1 MDNSNV
7 SSGGDFGDL
16 NANKVAKKK
25 RKGVLFYIK
34 KDFFLYLLLLVP
46 IVYFIIFKYVPMY
59 QIIVAFK
66 DYDVINGI
74 NGSKWI
80 GLDAFKEVFK
90 MPDFY
95 KVLRNTLSLNFLDL
109 VLGFPAPILLAI
121 LLNEIR
127 IKWFKKVSQTI
138 LYLPHFLSWVIIGGM
153 AYQLLSPQTGMLNI
167 LIKSFG
173 GPAVPFLTEKWHWL
187 FTYSVIGV
195 WQGVGW
201 GTIIYLAS
209 ITGISPEL
217 YEAAVVDGAGRLK
230 KIWHITLP
238 GIKPTIIMML
248 ILGVGNVM
256 KIGFD
261 RPFVLGNP
269 LVMDFSD
276 VISTFVYRVGLQ
288 SVRYNI
294 AAAVGLFQSVIGLVL
309 ILCVDKV
316 AKKFGEQGIM

>member
-1 MDNSNV
+1 MGNSNV
-7 SSGGDFGDL
+7 PSGSNIGSL
-16 NANKVAKKK
+16 NVVKVTKKK
-25 RKGVLFYIK
+25 KKGVLYYIK

-46 IVYFIIFKYVPMY
+46 LAYFIVFKYVPMY

-90 MPDFY
+90 MADFY
-95 KVLRNTLSLNFLDL
+95 KVLRNTLSLNILDL
-109 VLGFPAPILLAI
+109 ILGFPAPIILAI

-153 AYQLLSPQTGMLNI
+153 AYQLLSPQTGMVNI
-167 LIKSFG
+167 LIKAFG

-187 FTYSVIGV
+187 VTYSVIGV

-209 ITGISPEL
+209 ITGVNPEL

-238 GIKPTIIMML
+238 GIRPTIVMML
-248 ILGVGNVM
+248 ILSVGNVM

-269 LVMDFSD
+269 LVLEFSD

-294 AAAVGLFQSVIGLVL
+294 AAAVGLFQSVIGLIL
-309 ILCVDKV
+309 ILCVDRI

>member
-1 MDNSNV
+1 MGNSSTPTPSNFGILDV
-7 SSGGDFGDL
+7 S
-16 NANKVAKKK
+16 KVTKKK
-25 RKGVLFYIK
+25 KKGILYYIK
-34 KDFFLYLLLLVP
+34 KDFFLYLLLFIPVT
-46 IVYFIIFKYVPMY
+46 YFVIFKYVPMY

-66 DYDVINGI
+66 DYDVIDGI

-90 MPDFY
+90 MADFY
-95 KVLRNTLSLNFLDL
+95 KVLRNTLSLNVLDL
-109 VLGFPAPILLAI
+109 ILGFPAPIILAI

-153 AYQLLSPQTGMLNI
+153 AYQLLSPTGMVNI
-167 LIKSFG
+167 LTKSLG
-173 GPAVPFLTEKWHWL
+173 AAAVPFLIEKWHWL
-187 FTYSVIGV
+187 GTYCVIGV

-209 ITGISPEL
+209 ITSVNSEL
-217 YEAAVVDGAGRLK
+217 YEAAMIDGAGRLK
-230 KIWHITLP
+230 KIWYITLP
-238 GIKPTIIMML
+238 AIKPTIIMML
-248 ILGVGNVM
+248 ILAVGNVM

-309 ILCVDKV
+309 ILFVDRL